1 MIDFVVE
8 RSPLFI
14 SSSPFFWRFHS
25 NHLISFLLIF
35 THNSYKKNLLS
46 MSKKISSQ
54 QEKREER
61 EKERVGKGAPLS
73 FPEEAMLTSREC
85 AAFLLLAHLS
95 TAIFCS
101 ATRDGD
107 FFASEK
113 SFVGEEALPFD
124 ENDHAQTRA
133 LLWSQKAP
141 DLNVLDTTKSTENTQ
156 TTSIADQLVKE
167 LDTVVDETSASQR
180 AAGDIASATDDGND
194 NNNSKTSSNAIE
206 NAILDSEAFREKIKQ
221 NGRNDPGWTEEDRQ
235 LEQSLETKWINNPDE
250 DISREWHNAYEE
262 KYSAGI
268 VDEKKEEVLEIEE
281 EMEKNEELTFGELI
295 ATSATSGKKSSK
307 SKKTRKEKALKT
319 SDDVLNV
326 VLVGNGKSVLK
337 KNNGKTIDSAD
348 VVGRFNYFQTKG
360 YEKKIGTRLDL
371 WFLGELRQPGPRGSR
386 GSRLSTG
393 RMDMKMKPTL
403 RYIVPVVYE
412 TPRKCS
418 KMNCK
423 PSNAKLKQRV
433 ATIGMVKK
441 AYAKYGIRKML
452 EIMPIE
458 VQHRLSTKYGYTTP
472 WPSSGI
478 LAIIYCLEKY
488 RNATVTIT
496 GYDFMGGNLGHYWE
510 KVKKK
515 GTVHSMKGE
524 ASFIAQLVKNG
535 RVKVM

>member
-1 MIDFVVE
+1 
-8 RSPLFI
+8 
-14 SSSPFFWRFHS
+14 
-25 NHLISFLLIF
+25 
-35 THNSYKKNLLS
+35 
-46 MSKKISSQ
+46 
-54 QEKREER
+54 
-61 EKERVGKGAPLS
+61 
-73 FPEEAMLTSREC
+73 MLTSREC
-85 AAFLLLAHLS
+85 AAFLLLLACILLAHLS

-113 SFVGEEALPFD
+113 SFVDEEALPFD

-180 AAGDIASATDDGND
+180 AAGDIASANDDDND
-194 NNNSKTSSNAIE
+194 DDDDDNSKTSSNAIE

-326 VLVGNGKSVLK
+326 V
-337 KNNGKTIDSAD
+337 
-348 VVGRFNYFQTKG
+348 
-360 YEKKIGTRLDL
+360 
-371 WFLGELRQPGPRGSR
+371 
-386 GSRLSTG
+386 
-393 RMDMKMKPTL
+393 
-403 RYIVPVVYE
+403 
-412 TPRKCS
+412 
-418 KMNCK
+418 
-423 PSNAKLKQRV
+423 
-433 ATIGMVKK
+433 
-441 AYAKYGIRKML
+441 
-452 EIMPIE
+452 
-458 VQHRLSTKYGYTTP
+458 
-472 WPSSGI
+472 
-478 LAIIYCLEKY
+478 
-488 RNATVTIT
+488 
-496 GYDFMGGNLGHYWE
+496 
-510 KVKKK
+510 
-515 GTVHSMKGE
+515 
-524 ASFIAQLVKNG
+524 
-535 RVKVM
+535 